1 MEALHAAADKADPLR
16 AFGGKVSDAHAA
28 HGAGTHGGEG
38 AAVQNGLY
46 LAIFPVVQNH
56 QAREIGKSLFRILRE
71 FRQHLGADDGVEKAG
86 HKHELVAV
94 LFGDASVR
102 HEIAAASVDGEG
114 VLDGLEDF
122 VEGYSLPHLGF
133 VQYEHG
139 NLLWGELTGMQRARL
154 DSVPEKR
161 DEHRLSESLYAVG
174 HKRSKRCP
182 EDIFTTKQSIT
193 LMPELSRI
201 LIELV

>member
-1 MEALHAAADKADPLR
+1 MAGVEKLMKALHAAADKADPLR
-16 AFGGKVSDAHAA
+16 TFG
-28 HGAGTHGGEG
+28 
-38 AAVQNGLY
+38 
-46 LAIFPVVQNH
+46 
-56 QAREIGKSLFRILRE
+56 
-71 FRQHLGADDGVEKAG
+71 
-86 HKHELVAV
+86 
-94 LFGDASVR
+94 
-102 HEIAAASVDGEG
+102 
-114 VLDGLEDF
+114 
-122 VEGYSLPHLGF
+122 
-133 VQYEHG
+133 
-139 NLLWGELTGMQRARL
+139 GELTGMQRARL